1 MEATLTNNVLT
12 LKLVG
17 EINSLNSEDVAKEI
31 EEDLKDKQ
39 FDSLVFDFEGVTY
52 ISSAGLRIVLRY
64 KQRYK
69 NLSIINVSLEVYDV
83 FSMTGF
89 TSMMNIS
96 KALTKIKVYPSQII
110 GDGYFS
116 TVYRIDKDTIIKV
129 FKRADNISS
138 VEKEMALAKEA
149 FILGIP
155 TAITFDIV
163 DVDGKFGV
171 RFEMLDSISLRDAF
185 RDQKD
190 NFDKLCKQYAELL
203 KTINTT
209 EVTDEKIPSTKYQ
222 WLQKIEA
229 ASSYFTDEEN
239 DLLLDLFNKIPDGKT
254 FVHGD
259 CHVKNILIQNDE
271 LFLIDMET
279 LSRGDKI
286 FELAGIYATY
296 IIFEETN
303 KGNNL
308 AFLGLDEDLCKNMF
322 MKTLEYYLGYVDEE
336 TLNKIRLV
344 SYCHMIWWT
353 LTYEKENEKRINH
366 CVKEAKQL
374 LKKCEDLI
382 IK

>member
-229 ASSYFTDEEN
+229 ASSYFTEEEN

-366 CVKEAKQL
+366 CVKEVKQL
-374 LKKCEDLI
+374 LKKCGDLI
-382 IK
+382 IR

>member
-366 CVKEAKQL
+366 CVKEVKQL

-382 IK
+382 IR

>member
-308 AFLGLDEDLCKNMF
+308 AFLGLDEDLCKKMF

-366 CVKEAKQL
+366 CVKEVKQL
-374 LKKCEDLI
+374 LKKCGDLI
-382 IK
+382 IR

>member
-39 FDSLVFDFEGVTY
+39 FDSLVFDFDGVTY

-110 GDGYFS
+110 GEGYFS

-129 FKRADNISS
+129 FKRAENIES

-149 FILGIP
+149 FVLGIP

-163 DVDGKFGV
+163 DVDGKYGV

-185 RDQKD
+185 RDQPE
-190 NFDKLCKQYAELL
+190 NFDKLCKQYAALL

-209 EVTDEKIPSTKYQ
+209 EVDDENIPSTKTQ
-222 WLQKIEA
+222 WIEKLEA
-229 ASSYFTDEEN
+229 TSSYYTQDEN

-279 LSRGDKI
+279 LSRGNKI

-308 AFLGLDEDLCKNMF
+308 EFLGLDSEFCKKMF
-322 MKTLEYYLGYVDEE
+322 AKTLEYYLGGLDEE

-344 SYCHMIWWT
+344 SYTHMVWWT
-353 LTYEKENEKRINH
+353 QEYEKENTKRMLH
-366 CVKEAKQL
+366 CVSKVKDL
-374 LKKCEDLI
+374 LKKCGDLI